1 MHCQCVNT
9 ATAATVSA
17 PRPPPTARVSLLC
30 PARHVPVLG
39 SPSYGRAA
47 TGVSLLS
54 VRLSSAA
61 LRDTAVS
68 CSVRPHLPYNI
79 SGLGWSVGRISS
91 RIAIARHGGPRSTIF
106 LFIYAAA
113 TVAVSSPPRAPPTR
127 AATGVS
133 LVSVRQ
139 TRVCPARHGFV
150 YDLVLILSVSAV
162 SVLHFNTYIRYCT
175 YCGTYFFSFRQEG
188 GVSARVS
195 AVFVSLAEKPVVS
208 R

>member
-1 MHCQCVNT
+1 MLDV
-9 ATAATVSA
+9 
-17 PRPPPTARVSLLC
+17 PRALPMRQYRHRRHRVCPTPPPTARVSLVC

-79 SGLGWSVGRISS
+79 SGLGWSVGCISC

-106 LFIYAAA
+106 LFIYAAT

-139 TRVCPARHGFV
+139 TRVCPARHGFI
-150 YDLVLILSVSAV
+150 YDLVLIL
-162 SVLHFNTYIRYCT
+162 
-175 YCGTYFFSFRQEG
+175 Q
-188 GVSARVS
+188 
-195 AVFVSLAEKPVVS
+195 
-208 R
+208 